1 MSRSLAEREPTL
13 EWASRSADGQL
24 DGLDWADTD
33 LDPTGVP
40 FSQRLTAGGEIAF
53 RHLPYTAFLPPPIA
67 EAALDAQRRG
77 QATLHEALL
86 LVFARIEWVIASR
99 DFLWS
104 PLSPVPL
111 VLAHLAEAFGVGEE
125 LHRGRPAALA
135 RLTAILPR
143 WHPRRGSVERA
154 LEVIQAVEA
163 EDDEPLCVAY
173 LDEDGE
179 DPDFPSLRDEVLRCR
194 DAEWWRRRQQEGAE
208 ARYEVAD
215 GLLRFQPAKGPAFV
229 MQKEDVL
236 LEWDPERSLPRNL
249 MRLLPAW
256 AELRLA
262 STRSS

>member
-1 MSRSLAEREPTL
+1 MSKSLAAREPTL
-13 EWASRSADGQL
+13 EWAQRSAEGQL
-24 DGLDWADTD
+24 EGLDWADTD

-40 FSQRLTAGGEIAF
+40 FSQRETGGGERLF

-67 EAALDAQRRG
+67 AAALDAQRRG

-86 LVFARIEWVIASR
+86 LVFARIEWIVASR
-99 DFLWS
+99 DYLWS
-104 PLSPVPL
+104 PLSPVPA
-111 VLAHLAEAFGVGEE
+111 VLANMAEAFGVGAD
-125 LHRGRPAALA
+125 LHRDKPAALA
-135 RLTAILPR
+135 RLAAILPR
-143 WHPRRGSVERA
+143 WHPRRGSVDRA
-154 LEVIQAVEA
+154 LEIIEAVEDD
-163 EDDEPLCVAY
+163 EDEPLCVAY

-194 DAEWWRRRQQEGAE
+194 DAEWWRRRQSTGA
-208 ARYEVAD
+208 AAHLQVSD

-229 MQKEDVL
+229 LQKEDVL
-236 LEWDPERSLPRNL
+236 VEWDPERALPRNL